1 MPLVHNGKSGDRG
14 LGIWCGLQVVL
25 QERRTLV
32 LLGGLKHFL
41 ASRVFEVLSA
51 VESGING
58 PHSGSD
64 HRHCSSEDS
73 HYDCRQRMRRARKE
87 YPDANDGNRDSGDWR
102 PKAQKQKYARN
113 GRDQMGEIGCQFSV
127 FKEMR
132 RPKIE
137 QNRARQH
144 ALKQKTSAGPAFG
157 ECGKQTL
164 QTRPPM
170 LVSC

>member
-1 MPLVHNGKSGDRG
+1 MVGAPGCTAGEESVSTFG
-14 LGIWCGLQVVL
+14 GI
-25 QERRTLV
+25 ERC
-32 LLGGLKHFL
+32 L
-41 ASRVFEVLSA
+41 ASGVFEVLSS
-51 VESGING
+51 VESGIDG
-58 PHSGSD
+58 PHAGSD
-64 HRHCSSEDS
+64 HRRGGSKDS

-87 YPDANDGNRDSGDWR
+87 YPDTNDGNRDSGEWR
-102 PKAQKQKYARN
+102 PKAEKQKYARDSRN
-113 GRDQMGEIGCQFSV
+113 QIREARHQSSA

-132 RPKIE
+132 GPVID

-144 ALKQKTSAGPAFG
+144 ALKQKTSARPAFG